1 MWGRS
6 AQPLAGDRDNGA
18 VSESPDVL
26 IIGGGLIGLAI
37 AWRAS
42 ALGLR
47 VTVID
52 PHPGEGASWAAAGM
66 LAPVSEAHFGKE
78 PLTRL
83 NLAAAEAYPAFIE
96 ELEAETGASCGYRRC
111 GALVVGFDADDMR
124 VLDDLAQLQRRLG
137 LAFERLG
144 GRACRELEPMLAPST
159 PSEGSTPAT
168 PARAARPARRGWR

>member
-144 GRACRELEPMLAPST
+144 GRACRELEPMLAPAVSGGLH
-159 PSEGSTPAT
+159 ELL
-168 PARAARPARRGWR
+168 AAL